1 MHPKSPNSA
10 ANYLLFMMLVLLL
23 SMCRSAQNEKKDESV
38 LVIEEFGQPSGLNIK
53 QIKNVYYSIPS
64 PTEMLNMMQGKDMVF
79 NQGLLNPI
87 SNIEYYNDTK
97 VQSLNLGIY
106 LSDLAYASMFSRHE
120 ITVDYLEIVQKLA
133 DGIRIH
139 GAINESLINRAKV
152 NIHDLDSLFDISNEA
167 FVNMVLLC
175 EDSRKYNT
183 LVLITSGVLVESLYL
198 ASSHVENSADAES
211 LYQHLADQ
219 KYSMN
224 NLLSYANSL
233 SDDHYVAGVITDLE
247 PLEKLFSKLKMSS
260 ENTTIK
266 KEGAGKLVIGGGN
279 QPTLSQEEFERLR
292 KIVTDI
298 RNDIVSVNI

>member
-1 MHPKSPNSA
+1 MHPRSSNSA

-23 SMCRSAQNEKKDESV
+23 SMCRSAQNERKDESV

-133 DGIRIH
+133 DDIRIH

-167 FVNMVLLC
+167 FFNMVLLC

-183 LVLITSGVLVESLYL
+183 LVMITSGVLVESLFL

-219 KYSMN
+219 KYSMD
-224 NLLSYANSL
+224 NLLSFANSL

-247 PLEKLFSKLKMSS
+247 PLEKFFSKLTISS
-260 ENTTIK
+260 GNTTIK

>member
-1 MHPKSPNSA
+1 MHLKSPNSA
-10 ANYLLFMMLVLLL
+10 ANFLLFMMLVLLL
-23 SMCRSAQNEKKDESV
+23 SMCRSAQNQKKDESV

-64 PTEMLNMMQGKDMVF
+64 PTEMLSMMQGKDMVF

-120 ITVDYLEIVQKLA
+120 ISVDYLEIIQKLA
-133 DGIRIH
+133 DDVRVH
-139 GAINESLINRAKV
+139 GAINESLINRAKD
-152 NIHDLDSLFDISNEA
+152 NIHNLDSLFEISNEV

-175 EDSRKYNT
+175 EEAGKSNT
-183 LVLITSGVLVESLYL
+183 LVMITSGVLMESLYL
-198 ASSHVENSADAES
+198 ASSHVVNSADAEN

-219 KYSMN
+219 KYSMD
-224 NLLSYANSL
+224 NLLLLAKSL
-233 SDDHYVAGVITDLE
+233 SDDPYVAGVITDLE
-247 PLEKLFSKLKMSS
+247 PLEELYNKLEISS
-260 ENTTIK
+260 GNITIK